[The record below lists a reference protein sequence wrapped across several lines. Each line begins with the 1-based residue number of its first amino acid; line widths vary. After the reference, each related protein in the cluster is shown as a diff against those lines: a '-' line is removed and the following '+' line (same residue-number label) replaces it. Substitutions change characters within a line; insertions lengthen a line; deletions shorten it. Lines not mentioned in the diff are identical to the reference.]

1 MVTVDLFAGPGGW
14 DRAAESLGLRPIGIE
29 KDEWACSTRAA
40 AGLLT
45 IRADV
50 TQLEP
55 RSFAPVEGLI
65 ASPPCPDFSVAG
77 RRAGIEGETG
87 RLMFEVPRW
96 AVALRPKWIACEQV
110 PPALPWW
117 ESFARDLRHIG
128 YKTWTG
134 ILCAAD
140 YGTPQTRTRAFLLAR
155 LDRQPLPPGPSHAKH
170 PQPDLFGN
178 VPERWVSMAD
188 VLGWDSDVIV
198 EGVQFGE
205 RRKRRG
211 TEPFFTV
218 QAAPGRSA
226 GRWRVMLDRRQTGA
240 PVVDVSEN
248 PCPTI
253 TATMFGKGV
262 AKVWAEVTVNGRS
275 GRRRARSSEPSPTVT
290 SRAQWDAGWTEEGEG
305 LTSFSQKAIR
315 VTLPE
320 LGLLQDFPRDYPW
333 QGNKSQQSQQVGNCV
348 PIRLAKAVLASVV
361 GD

>member
-1 MVTVDLFAGPGGW
+1 MTVVDLFAGPGGW
-14 DRAAESLGLRPIGIE
+14 DKGAESLGLRPIGIE
-29 KDEWACSTRAA
+29 LDEWACRTRAA

-50 TQLEP
+50 TTLDP
-55 RSFAPVEGLI
+55 LSFAPVEGLI

-77 RRAGIEGETG
+77 KGAGIDGETG

-96 AVALRPKWIACEQV
+96 AVALRPRWIACEQV
-110 PPALPWW
+110 PPALEWW
-117 ESFARDLRHIG
+117 ESFARDLQHLG

-134 ILCAAD
+134 VLCAAD

-155 LDRQPLPPGPSHAKH
+155 LDRQPFPPEPTHAKH

-188 VLGWDSDVIV
+188 ALGWTCAPTWEQVRAYD
-198 EGVQFGE
+198 GE
-205 RRKRRG
+205 VRRFDAAKPAPTVAGARKPAWLPFARG
-211 TEPFFTV
+211 
-218 QAAPGRSA
+218 Q
-226 GRWRVMLDRRQTGA
+226 RVMLDRRQTGA

-262 AKVWAEVTVNGRS
+262 AKVWAERPATTVQATPRVAPPGHHDRQWKD
-275 GRRRARSSEPSPTVT
+275 AITVT
-290 SRAQWDAGWTEEGEG
+290 
-305 LTSFSQKAIR
+305 I
-315 VTLPE
+315 PE

-333 QGNKSQQSQQVGNCV
+333 QGNKSQQSQQIGNAV
-348 PIRLAKAVLASVV
+348 PVRLARAVLEAAAK
-361 GD
+361 